1 MFGIG
6 MPEMLLILAI
16 ALIVIGPKKLP
27 DLAKSLGRAMRE
39 FKRATSEFKETLA
52 VDDDLSD
59 VKKAFDDINTD
70 IKDAVDIT
78 SPVKD
83 MLTLDKDKPK
93 EQTNESHTGGG
104 DTPVSDTAGSDTSD
118 GDTTGNDSTDEM
130 GDLNQAFKELN
141 ASGKTATESD
151 GNEIE
156 EWDRNKSATDDTE
169 IKKE

>member
-6 MPEMLLILAI
+6 MPEMLMILAI

-52 VDDDLSD
+52 VDDDLTD

-83 MLTLDKDKPK
+83 LLSSDTEKPK
-93 EQTNESHTGGG
+93 EETTENQTDGG
-104 DTPVSDTAGSDTSD
+104 DTAGGDTVGSETTGSDTAGNDTADAMS
-118 GDTTGNDSTDEM
+118 
-130 GDLNQAFKELN
+130 DLNQAFKELN
-141 ASGKTATESD
+141 TSGD
-151 GNEIE
+151 NEIE
-156 EWDRNKSATDDTE
+156 EWDRNKSKTDDTE
-169 IKKE
+169 NKKE